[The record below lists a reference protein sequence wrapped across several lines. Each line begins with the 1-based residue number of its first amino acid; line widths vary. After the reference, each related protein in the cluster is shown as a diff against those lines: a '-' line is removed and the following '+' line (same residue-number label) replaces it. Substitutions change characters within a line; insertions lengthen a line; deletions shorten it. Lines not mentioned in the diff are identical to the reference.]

1 MQGAYYCCPGTELLE
16 LDCLEMDEVLRFLVQ
31 EFAPSGVVKL
41 VNSKNKQLTCTAEL
55 ESNILK
61 ARGLGRFIR
70 ALKRECFFITPAQKE
85 TFLLMADNLCQPLF
99 IPEDFSHSRI
109 CFSDTDGPRAILGNF
124 DGEKTGIDDYYL
136 HHQGLAFALSPGFDT
151 LLSPHIVRNVE
162 PFDYQTRTVLHVLQ
176 RMRGRALL
184 CDEVGLGKTVEAG
197 LIMMEYIMRGLAK
210 KILILTPPSLIEQ
223 WQEEMHSKFNLDFK
237 IADGSEFK
245 NSGQGWQRYDRLI
258 ASVDKAKRKETA
270 EQVYQEEYDMVIVD
284 EVHHL
289 KNCKTQGWQLVNR
302 LKKRYILLLT
312 ATPVEN
318 DLEEIFNLITL
329 LSPGQLDTAGNFRR
343 RYISKHDR
351 LKPNNVD
358 DLKGFLRD
366 VMVRNRRSETGSILT
381 HRHAD
386 TIEVELTPGEQELYK
401 EVTGLVRGQFQHKGN
416 KGINRLV
423 LKTIQREVG
432 SSSRAVIPTL
442 EKLADN
448 RENPTELQEKLAEM
462 ATKAAQIQDN
472 AKARVLLELLSRLDG
487 KVIIFTGFQSTRA
500 YLLELL
506 TGAGLETVTFHG
518 GMRRAEKEQA
528 IKDFSGSARVLVS
541 TESGGE
547 GRNLQFC
554 NIMVNYDLP
563 WNPMRIEQRIGRI
576 HRVGQKRDVYIYNL
590 SARDTIEAQI
600 LELLDAKLNMFRL
613 VVGELDMILGNLKQK
628 QDFEDLLLEIWAGS
642 QEEDVC
648 LRRMQDL
655 GEELVQAREHYRQVK
670 QLDERLLGELVPD
683 VE

>member
-16 LDCLEMDEVLRFLVQ
+16 LDCLEMDDVLRFIVQ
-31 EFAPSGVVKL
+31 KFAPSGVVKL
-41 VNSKNKQLTCTAEL
+41 VNAKNKQLKCTADL
-55 ESNILK
+55 EENMLK
-61 ARGLGRFIR
+61 ARGLGRFIQ
-70 ALKRECFFITPAQKE
+70 ALERECFFVTPAEGE
-85 TFLLMADNLCQPLF
+85 TFFLVADNLCRPLF
-99 IPEDFSHSRI
+99 ISDNFSHPRI
-109 CFSDTDGPRAILGNF
+109 CFSNTGGPQDILGNF
-124 DGEKTGIDDYYL
+124 SGDRAGIEDYYL
-136 HHQGLAFALSPGFDT
+136 HHQGLTFALSPGFDT
-151 LLSPHIVRNVE
+151 LLSTHIVRNVQ
-162 PFDYQTRTVLHVLQ
+162 PFDYQIRTVQHVLQ
-176 RMRGRALL
+176 HMRGRALL

-223 WQEEMHSKFNLDFK
+223 WQEEMRSKFNLDFK

-245 NSGQGWQRYDRLI
+245 NNGQGWQQYDRLI
-258 ASVDKAKRKETA
+258 ASVDKAKRKGTA
-270 EQVYQEEYDMVIVD
+270 EQVYQEDYDLVIVD

-289 KNCKTQGWQLVNR
+289 KNRKTQGWQLANR

-343 RYISKHDR
+343 RYISKQDR
-351 LKPNNVD
+351 LKPNNVN

-386 TIEVELTPGEQELYK
+386 TIEVELTSEEHHLYE
-401 EVTGLVRGQFQHKGN
+401 EVTGLVRGHFQGKGN
-416 KGINRLV
+416 KGLNRFV
-423 LKTIQREVG
+423 LKTLQREVG

-442 EKLADN
+442 EKLVGN
-448 RENPTELQEKLAEM
+448 RENPAELQEKLAEM
-462 ATKAAQIQDN
+462 AAKAAQIKDN
-472 AKARVLLELLSRLDG
+472 AKARMLLELLSRQDG

-500 YLLELL
+500 YLFELL
-506 TGAGLETVTFHG
+506 TDAGLEAATFHG

-528 IKDFSGSARVLVS
+528 IKDFSGAARVLIS

-554 NIMVNYDLP
+554 NTMVNYDLP

-576 HRVGQKRDVYIYNL
+576 HRVGQTRDVYIYNL
-590 SARDTIEAQI
+590 SARDTIEASI

-642 QEEDVC
+642 KKEEDC

-670 QLDERLLGELVPD
+670 EVDERLLGELVPD